1 MKRLVFLL
9 VCLVAVSASAAQ
21 QPLFAK
27 YEAVRQ
33 AMLKAS
39 IAGVQSSAKALAVAA
54 REAKQTAI
62 AREADA
68 LSRAA
73 NIKDARASFAA
84 VSDEMIRFR
93 NALSGDRPAVAYCS
107 MEKKSWLQPKG
118 AISNPYLDSAMRS
131 CGEFKE

>member
-1 MKRLVFLL
+1 MKQLVFLGSL
-9 VCLVAVSASAAQ
+9 LVALSASAAQ

-27 YEAVRQ
+27 YEAARQ

-39 IAGVQSSAKALAVAA
+39 LPRVQSSAKELADAA
-54 REAKQTAI
+54 IAAKQTAI
-62 AREADA
+62 ASGADG

-73 NIKDARASFAA
+73 NINQARAAFAV
-84 VSDEMIRFR
+84 VSDEIIKFR
-93 NALSGDRPAVAYCS
+93 NSQSGVRPAVAYCS

-118 AISNPYLDSAMRS
+118 AISNPYLDESMRS